1 MKQMSS
7 KLKIAIIAGIVIML
21 MFVHMLNNVFSMAL
35 LWEYSTHN
43 VLVYIFIG
51 SLILLIINGIV
62 LGNQINRYKD

>member
-1 MKQMSS
+1 MSS

-21 MFVHMLNNVFSMAL
+21 MIVHMLNNVFSMAL

-51 SLILLIINGIV
+51 SLILLIISGIV

>member
-1 MKQMSS
+1 
-7 KLKIAIIAGIVIML
+7 
-21 MFVHMLNNVFSMAL
+21 MLNNVFSMAL

-62 LGNQINRYKD
+62 LANQINRYKD

>member
-35 LWEYSTHN
+35 LWEYSTHT

-51 SLILLIINGIV
+51 SLILLIISGIV

>member
-62 LGNQINRYKD
+62 LGNQINRYKN

>member
-21 MFVHMLNNVFSMAL
+21 MIVHMLNNVFSMAL

>member
-21 MFVHMLNNVFSMAL
+21 MIVHMLNNVFSMAL

-51 SLILLIINGIV
+51 SLILLIISGIV